1 MKFWKMQEKKQG
13 YFSQGIDDWKR
24 DDLRFRSGYGESA
37 YRESAYRTESNSWKI
52 RGRNIAYGKVNTDSL
67 FEN

>member
-24 DDLRFRSGYGESA
+24 DDLRFRSGYGESD
-37 YRESAYRTESNSWKI
+37 YRTESNSWKI
-52 RGRNIAYGKVNTDSL
+52 RGRNIAYGKVKVDTRTAIDM
-67 FEN
+67 

>member
-37 YRESAYRTESNSWKI
+37 YRTESNSWKI
-52 RGRNIAYGKVNTDSL
+52 YGRNITYEKVKVDTGVVISM
-67 FEN
+67 